1 MERVFR
7 GHCSS
12 GGQAGMNERADEGV
26 LRDLAVRLAALEDNV
41 AFLEVWCEEQ
51 QDALDRVGEA
61 VYFYGLEEDEYEEP
75 PERARLY
82 VVDGRDPEGPEES
95 EHQRKVR
102 QLRARINRLRT
113 GLGPGAVVGT
123 CD

>member
-1 MERVFR
+1 
-7 GHCSS
+7 
-12 GGQAGMNERADEGV
+12 MNERADYEV

-51 QDALDRVGEA
+51 QDVLDQVGQA
-61 VYFYGLEEDEYEEP
+61 VYFYGLEDDDEEDP

-82 VVDGRDPEGPEES
+82 VVNVGDPEVPEES

-102 QLRARINRLRT
+102 QLRARIHRLRN
-113 GLGPGAVVGT
+113 GLGPDAVVGT
-123 CD
+123 WE

>member
-1 MERVFR
+1 
-7 GHCSS
+7 
-12 GGQAGMNERADEGV
+12 MNERADHEV
-26 LRDLAVRLAALEDNV
+26 LSDLAVRLAALEDNV

-51 QDALDRVGEA
+51 QDVLDQVGEA
-61 VYFYGLEEDEYEEP
+61 VYFYGLEEEDDDDKGP

-82 VVDGRDPEGPEES
+82 VVDIRDPEVPEEN

-102 QLRARINRLRT
+102 QLRARINRLRN

-123 CD
+123 RD